1 MWGTD
6 GWEKRKSKFVQVQPG
21 GRSPSIGDTRVQF
34 HNDQVRLLV
43 VHESQLAVYD
53 ASKLERLR
61 QVTLDLYCIIQ
72 VRLVYLCNHYMVL
85 LGSKQMDINGNYGLN
100 FAFFLHINFVKR
112 CYIL

>member
-6 GWEKRKSKFVQVQPG
+6 GWEKKKSKFVQVQPG

-53 ASKLERLR
+53 ASKLDRLR
-61 QVTLDLYCIIQ
+61 QVCLFCFYFYFCFYFLLSPPYHI
-72 VRLVYLCNHYMVL
+72 L
-85 LGSKQMDINGNYGLN
+85 LGVGCSMFMHDAKNKQG
-100 FAFFLHINFVKR
+100 
-112 CYIL
+112 